1 MAEVASIKIVK
12 SFTYRGST
20 REFANRYHFI
30 GHTPANDAEWT
41 ALADSLK
48 DAEKVLFD
56 GGVTIVRAVGYDG
69 TSDVGVFTKSY
80 SQAGTGS
87 FFAAQSVPGDVAGLV
102 RYDTNVRS
110 VKNHPIYCFNYYH
123 GVVGSGAA
131 TKDSWNPAQ
140 VTAFE
145 TYATAWVTGR
155 TVGANTYTRSTP
167 SGQSTTARH
176 VNPLLTHR
184 DLPR

>member
-1 MAEVASIKIVK
+1 MAEVPSIKIVK
-12 SFTYRGST
+12 SFTYRGSV
-20 REFANRYHFI
+20 REFSNRYHFI

-41 ALADSLK
+41 ALADALK

-56 GGVTIVRAVGYDG
+56 GGVTIVRAVGYLG

-110 VKNHPIYCFNYYH
+110 AKNHPIYCFNYYH
-123 GVVGSGAA
+123 GVVGSGAE
-131 TKDSWNPAQ
+131 TKDSWNAAQ
-140 VTAFE
+140 RAVFA
-145 TYATAWVTGR
+145 TYASTWVTGLV
-155 TVGANTYTRSTP
+155 VGGNTYTRSTP
-167 SGQSTTARH
+167 SGASTTAR
-176 VNPLLTHR
+176 VVAPLLTHR